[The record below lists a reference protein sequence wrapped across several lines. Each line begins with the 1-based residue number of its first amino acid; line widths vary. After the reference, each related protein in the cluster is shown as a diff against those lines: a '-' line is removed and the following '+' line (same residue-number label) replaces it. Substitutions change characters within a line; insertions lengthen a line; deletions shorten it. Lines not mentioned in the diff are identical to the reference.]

1 MQHINQEEEFFNT
14 FFEWPRQNFSL
25 QYQYNINQISD
36 ENKEKYQ
43 FEDNELIQY
52 QILWTN
58 ITRIVWLTVRR
69 ITNLI
74 WELKG

>member
-1 MQHINQEEEFFNT
+1 MG
-14 FFEWPRQNFSL
+14 
-25 QYQYNINQISD
+25 D

-43 FEDNELIQY
+43 CGDNLVDPIQNS
-52 QILWTN
+52 LLTN
-58 ITRIVWLTVRR
+58 IKGIVYLTVRR

>member
-1 MQHINQEEEFFNT
+1 MSDQE
-14 FFEWPRQNFSL
+14 NFSL

-36 ENKEKYQ
+36 ENKEKHQ
-43 FEDNELIQY
+43 FGANKLIQY

-58 ITRIVWLTVRR
+58 IIRIVLWVVRR

-74 WELKG
+74 WELKS